1 VSEVRIF
8 ILNFSNLKNKKPF
21 RLSKNGAPTN
31 IFKENEFEKNE
42 LNIGANKLNIGKNV
56 KMNIKINLNKSKEF
70 HMINDE
76 GEMPEEDD
84 KTIP

>member
-1 VSEVRIF
+1 MSEVRIF

-31 IFKENEFEKNE
+31 IFQENELGKKEP
-42 LNIGANKLNIGKNV
+42 NIGANKPNIGKNA
-56 KMNIKINLNKSKEF
+56 KMNVKINLTKPKEF

-84 KTIP
+84 KIIP

>member
-1 VSEVRIF
+1 MSEVRIF

-31 IFKENEFEKNE
+31 IFKENEFGKYEQHISANQPNISKN
-42 LNIGANKLNIGKNV
+42 G
-56 KMNIKINLNKSKEF
+56 KMNIKINLTKPEEF

-76 GEMPEEDD
+76 M
-84 KTIP
+84 KCQKRTIK

>member
-1 VSEVRIF
+1 MSEVRIF
-8 ILNFSNLKNKKPF
+8 ILNYSNSNNKKPF

-42 LNIGANKLNIGKNV
+42 LNFGASKSNIGKNG
-56 KMNIKINLNKSKEF
+56 KMNIKINLNKPKEF
-70 HMINDE
+70 HMINDG

-84 KTIP
+84 KIIP